1 MKKSKIGSALIEAMI
16 IVMIVSIWIIWV
28 MKILTGS
35 QRMVNEFEEK
45 ILAISIARD
54 ALEWFTNIRDTNWKS
69 YSVDYKNCWNT
80 FNYNVNC
87 VSDDADL
94 NWTDIPAWTYEIYQS
109 DTDYRFYLWN
119 WSTLDADVTNDY
131 KIYIDDNW
139 FYSQWNLNWVTWTY
153 KDTIYRREL
162 EISYLDSDLLPTI
175 DTNSPYIKVKVI
187 VKYRKNTIEYE
198 VVLSNWMLMHS
209 KL

>member
-1 MKKSKIGSALIEAMI
+1 MKKSKTGSALIEAMI

-54 ALEWFTNIRDTNWKS
+54 ALEWLTNIRDTNWKS

-80 FNYNVNC
+80 LNYNISC
-87 VSDDADL
+87 VSDDLDL

-119 WSTLDADVTNDY
+119 WSTLDADPTNDY
-131 KIYIDDNW
+131 KIYIDDKW
-139 FYSQWNLNWVTWTY
+139 FYSQWNLNWVPWTY

-162 EISYLDSDLLPTI
+162 EISYLDSDLLPTT
-175 DTNSPYIKVKVI
+175 DTNSPYIKWKVT
-187 VKYRKNTIEYE
+187 VKYRKDTIEYE